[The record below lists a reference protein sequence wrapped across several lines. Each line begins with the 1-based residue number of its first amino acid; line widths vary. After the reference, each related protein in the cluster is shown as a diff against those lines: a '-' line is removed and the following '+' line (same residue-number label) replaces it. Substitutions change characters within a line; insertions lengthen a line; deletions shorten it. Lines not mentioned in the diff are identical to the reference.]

1 MARRRHH
8 TDFETIEIEYKGHT
22 LTFREMDDEWSCS
35 TLKLKSKS
43 LTALKRKLDKL
54 DGETRRVS
62 VAAIRVGEGSYY
74 DKLGTPVQI
83 VMLAKNVDWELKR
96 YDEDREQKFFATNG
110 AERRVPTVWIM
121 VADGNQMERKKVRL
135 DSLAFPTE
143 STQAAIREHQRLG
156 AEIEKLQAERESILK
171 AIPRLTFDDLTPK
184 GVREENLD
192 YDL

>member
-8 TDFETIEIEYKGHT
+8 SDFETIEIEYKGHT
-22 LTFREMDDEWSCS
+22 LTFREMNDEWSCS
-35 TLKLKSKS
+35 TLKLTTKS
-43 LTALKRKLDKL
+43 LTTLKRKIDKL

-62 VAAIRVGEGSYY
+62 VAAIRVGESSYY

-83 VMLAKNVDWELKR
+83 VMLAKNADWELKR
-96 YDEDREQKFFATNG
+96 YNEDPEQKFFATNG

-121 VADGNQMERKKVRL
+121 VPNGNQMERKKVRL

-143 STQAAIREHQRLG
+143 STQAAIQEYARLG
-156 AEIEKLQAERESILK
+156 AEIKKLETVRESIIN

-192 YDL
+192 FDL

>member
-35 TLKLKSKS
+35 TLKLKTKG
-43 LTALKRKLDKL
+43 LTALKRKIDKL

-62 VAAIRVGEGSYY
+62 VAAIRVEKGGYY
-74 DKLGTPVQI
+74 DKLGATVQI
-83 VMLAKNVDWELKR
+83 VMLAKNADWELLR
-96 YDEDREQKFFATNG
+96 YDERPNVGFATNS

-121 VADGNQMERKKVRL
+121 VPNGNQMERKKVRL
-135 DSLAFPTE
+135 DELAFPTE
-143 STQAAIREHQRLG
+143 SVQVSLREF
-156 AEIEKLQAERESILK
+156 EKLGEEIKRLEKEREAIVK
-171 AIPRLTFDDLTPK
+171 AIPRLTIDDLTPK

>member
-8 TDFETIEIEYKGHT
+8 SDFETIEIEYKGHT
-22 LTFREMDDEWSCS
+22 LTFREMNDEWSCS
-35 TLKLKSKS
+35 ALKLTTKS
-43 LTALKRKLDKL
+43 LTTLKRKIDKL

-62 VAAIRVGEGSYY
+62 VAAIRVGESSYY

-83 VMLAKNVDWELKR
+83 VMLAKNADWELKR
-96 YDEDREQKFFATNG
+96 YNEDPEQKFFATNG

-121 VADGNQMERKKVRL
+121 VPDGNQMVRKKVRL

-143 STQAAIREHQRLG
+143 STLAAIQEYARLG
-156 AEIEKLQAERESILK
+156 AEIKKLEAARESIIN

-184 GVREENLD
+184 GVQEENLD
-192 YDL
+192 FDL

>member
-8 TDFETIEIEYKGHT
+8 TDFETIEIEYKGHN

-35 TLKLKSKS
+35 ALKLKSKS

-62 VAAIRVGEGSYY
+62 VAAIRVGESSYY

-83 VMLAKNVDWELKR
+83 VMLAKNADWELKR

-135 DSLAFPTE
+135 DSLAFPSE
-143 STQAAIREHQRLG
+143 STEAAIREHQRLG
-156 AEIEKLQAERESILK
+156 AEIKKLEAERESIIK